1 MAATDIQTATPLRD
15 RLEPYI
21 AIIGPLVMILAV
33 LVYMGIIAPLFGSE
47 HALRY
52 FRATNFNLI
61 MLDAALYMPMA
72 MAMTFVITQRGI
84 DLSIGSIAALS
95 CICMAFLIKKYG
107 FSVYVAMPIA
117 LALGALM
124 GLINGLIITRFKVPD
139 LIGTLAMDLVYRGLA
154 LVIAKGLVL
163 SRFPDV
169 LKGVGRGQI
178 TLYEGPHPVTGEDWL
193 VNIPVPVLIG
203 IATMVIGWFILRK
216 TYFGRYTI
224 AIGSSPES
232 AEMTGISVNRH
243 KIHAYVLCGFCA
255 ALAGIMLTGK
265 LNAIQATSAPY
276 FNLHVIAAVV
286 VGGTSLFGGR
296 ASILGSFAGVLLLAM
311 MINAL
316 VTLRIE
322 FFWQSV
328 ASGVVIVSSVA
339 LYTWMQQKDRDGS
352 GGWFASLKTPDG
364 KKLLRLCAVI
374 LGALVVLWGIGAL
387 TAIDPNATG

>member
-1 MAATDIQTATPLRD
+1 MAQADTPATRTVSE

-21 AIIGPLVMILAV
+21 AIIGPMVMILAI
-33 LVYMGIIAPLFGSE
+33 LLFMGVAEP
-47 HALRY
+47 ARY
-52 FRATNFNLI
+52 FRTSNINLI
-61 MLDAALYMPMA
+61 LLDAALYMPMA

-95 CICMAFLIKKYG
+95 GIIMAFLIKQYG
-107 FSVYVAMPIA
+107 FSVYVAVPIA
-117 LALGALM
+117 IMLGAVM
-124 GLINGLIITRFKVPD
+124 GLINGLIITRFNVPD
-139 LIGTLAMDLVYRGLA
+139 LIGTLAMDLVYRGFA

-163 SRFPDV
+163 ARFPDF
-169 LKGVGRGQI
+169 LTDIGRGQI
-178 TLYEGPHPVTGEDWL
+178 PGFIP
-193 VNIPVPVLIG
+193 IPVIIG
-203 IATMVIGWFILRK
+203 MATMIAGYLLLTR

-224 AIGSSPES
+224 AIGSNPEA
-232 AEMTGISVNRH
+232 AELTGISVKRH
-243 KIHAYVLCGFCA
+243 KVYAYVLCGACA
-255 ALAGIMLTGK
+255 ALGGVMLTGK

-296 ASILGSFAGVLLLAM
+296 ASMLGSFAGVLLLSM

-339 LYTWMQQKDRDGS
+339 LYTWMQKKDRDGA
-352 GGWFASLKTPDG
+352 GGWFAGLQTAEGQKMLRFCAALIG
-364 KKLLRLCAVI
+364 VLIALLA
-374 LGALVVLWGIGAL
+374 IGGLFAE
-387 TAIDPNATG
+387 TAAPSG

>member
-1 MAATDIQTATPLRD
+1 MDNSRTLSE

-21 AIIGPLVMILAV
+21 AVIGPMMMILAV
-33 LVYMGIIAPLFGSE
+33 LVFMGIAEP
-47 HALRY
+47 ARY
-52 FRATNFNLI
+52 FRLSNLNLI
-61 MLDAALYMPMA
+61 LLDAALYMPMA

-95 CICMAFLIKKYG
+95 GILMAFLIKQYG
-107 FSVYVAMPIA
+107 FPAYIAVPIA
-117 LALGALM
+117 IMLGALM
-124 GLINGLIITRFKVPD
+124 GLINGLIITRFNVPD

-163 SRFPDV
+163 ARFPD
-169 LKGVGRGQI
+169 LITDIGRGQI
-178 TLYEGPHPVTGEDWL
+178 PGFIP
-193 VNIPVPVLIG
+193 IPVVIG
-203 IATMVIGWFILRK
+203 IATMIGGYFLLKR
-216 TYFGRYTI
+216 TYFGRYTV
-224 AIGSSPES
+224 AIGSNPEA
-232 AEMTGISVNRH
+232 AELTGIAVNRH
-243 KIHAYVLCGFCA
+243 KVYAYVLCGACA
-255 ALAGIMLTGK
+255 ALGGLLLTGK

-296 ASILGSFAGVLLLAM
+296 ASMLGSFAGVLLLSM

-339 LYTWMQQKDRDGS
+339 LYTWMQKKDRDGTK
-352 GGWFASLKTPDG
+352 GILAGLATPEG
-364 KKLLRLCAVI
+364 QRMMRFSAI
-374 LGALVVLWGIGAL
+374 LIGAL
-387 TAIDPNATG
+387 IALLAVGATFAVDPTPSG